1 MSRGRVTSTTVDE
14 RWGRE
19 ARALQAAL
27 ASRQDEPKET
37 ETPTEG
43 EDSRNPG
50 SRLLWDLFDKLGD
63 NLFYIVV
70 SSVYALVKAMGL
82 TVDSGYTGLRFT
94 FGRAGARLEPGFH
107 WMIPFV
113 QKGEILPTRSRT
125 LDLPS
130 QRVATLEGLV
140 LHADANLVYRIV
152 DIRRALIEI
161 DDVVKGMVQML
172 GLGVQEVLRTSTR
185 VSIHDIPSLNEQL
198 KANLTRRL
206 APWGVSVE
214 AAGFPSI
221 TPSPQSLRITQ
232 MDKVTQERM
241 RALGVVESGD
251 VLRAMALGL
260 VGTRQMPR
268 RRAIVIQ
275 SFERHRRRLRRLR
288 AALTQKGWSSVRIRR
303 AELALMSRVST
314 SGRLR
319 SVTR

>member
-1 MSRGRVTSTTVDE
+1 VTSTTVDE

>member
-1 MSRGRVTSTTVDE
+1 MTSTTVDE

>member
-1 MSRGRVTSTTVDE
+1 MTSTTVDE

-319 SVTR
+319 SMTR

>member
-1 MSRGRVTSTTVDE
+1 MTSTTVDE

-275 SFERHRRRLRRLR
+275 SFRDALVVP
-288 AALTQKGWSSVRIRR
+288 AA
-303 AELALMSRVST
+303 
-314 SGRLR
+314 
-319 SVTR
+319 TR